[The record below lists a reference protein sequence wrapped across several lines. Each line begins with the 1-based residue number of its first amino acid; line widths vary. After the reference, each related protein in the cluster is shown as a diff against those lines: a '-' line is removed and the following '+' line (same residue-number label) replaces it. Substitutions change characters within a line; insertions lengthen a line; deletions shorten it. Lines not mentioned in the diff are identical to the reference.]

1 MSVIGS
7 AMSTETQIE
16 DHEFLQEFFL
26 KQEQLEAVFLSHTEY
41 KQKNEI
47 LIAAAANLQPGSR
60 DPAIE
65 WGCKG
70 QQPSWEKGKHLTFH
84 DLHWV

>member
-26 KQEQLEAVFLSHTEY
+26 KQEQLEAVFLSHIEY
-41 KQKNEI
+41 KQKNMRYW
-47 LIAAAANLQPGSR
+47 LLLQLTYNLGAGIQP
-60 DPAIE
+60 
-65 WGCKG
+65 
-70 QQPSWEKGKHLTFH
+70 
-84 DLHWV
+84 